1 MVFLSWTGCQY
12 FHFRSYFTI
21 DNTFTGRAISQLTFR
36 SWSHNAAKLGAHSG
50 PLCNLESS
58 VPAFCF
64 DLLQCIEQP
73 RLEMLRKEG
82 EKAKRKNK
90 TMQANGNESLQRFW
104 ERVSGNMDWEVAEGR
119 AGETDEG
126 RRRNLLQSMQ
136 PDSY

>member
-73 RLEMLRKEG
+73 RLEMLRKER
-82 EKAKRKNK
+82 KRLKGK
-90 TMQANGNESLQRFW
+90 IKQCKQMETRALQRSW

-126 RRRNLLQSMQ
+126 RRRNRLQSMQ
-136 PDSY
+136 LDSY

>member
-82 EKAKRKNK
+82 KKAKRKK
-90 TMQANGNESLQRFW
+90 
-104 ERVSGNMDWEVAEGR
+104 
-119 AGETDEG
+119 
-126 RRRNLLQSMQ
+126 
-136 PDSY
+136 

>member
-12 FHFRSYFTI
+12 FHFRSNFTI

-50 PLCNLESS
+50 PLCNLDSS

-104 ERVSGNMDWEVAEGR
+104 ERVSGNMDWEVAEGG
-119 AGETDEG
+119 ADKTDEG
-126 RRRNLLQSMQ
+126 RRRNQLQSMQ
-136 PDSY
+136 LDSY

>member
-50 PLCNLESS
+50 PLCNRDSS

-73 RLEMLRKEG
+73 RLEMLRKERK
-82 EKAKRKNK
+82 KAKREKK
-90 TMQANGNESLQRFW
+90 QCKQMETRALQRSW

-126 RRRNLLQSMQ
+126 RRRNQLQSMQ

>member
-50 PLCNLESS
+50 PLCNRDSS

-73 RLEMLRKEG
+73 RLEMLRKER
-82 EKAKRKNK
+82 KRLKGKNK
-90 TMQANGNESLQRFW
+90 TMQANGNESF
-104 ERVSGNMDWEVAEGR
+104 AENPGK
-119 AGETDEG
+119 
-126 RRRNLLQSMQ
+126 S
-136 PDSY
+136 

>member
-1 MVFLSWTGCQY
+1 MKHLHLQRQMNYQAYKFDVIMWFMVFSRSFIWHIHLCACHFPTITVTTMVFLSWTGCQY

-50 PLCNLESS
+50 PLCNLDSS

-82 EKAKRKNK
+82 KKAKRKK
-90 TMQANGNESLQRFW
+90 
-104 ERVSGNMDWEVAEGR
+104 
-119 AGETDEG
+119 
-126 RRRNLLQSMQ
+126 
-136 PDSY
+136 